1 MVLAAGI
8 GSGQTGRKERRK
20 MKRSHHG
27 GEDRSGR
34 IRYDFS
40 VNINPLGMPEAA
52 KAALL
57 SGWSMYENYP
67 DDGCGALRDAL
78 SVRFGIDSGRIVCGN
93 GVSDLIYR
101 LCSCAG
107 FRRVLLPMPAFSEYE
122 RALTAAGCEIVP
134 LFTEEESGFVLE
146 EKHIS
151 QISESFDALFLCNP
165 GNPAGGLMEKTLIE
179 KIVRRCEEKNVLL
192 VADECFLDFVG
203 NGGVHSAVW
212 AARERKNVVVLKAFT
227 KIFAMAGL
235 RLGFA
240 LFGRKELARNVAE
253 FGAPWQVSGP
263 AQAAG
268 LAVLGT
274 ASGRMQERIVP
285 RSAADEIEGFAAPE
299 SVVSE
304 EESEILLCRTVDG
317 MASLAASESAVSRI
331 MLYSAADEIRDL
343 AEESAVNRTAE
354 AGGFASFCC
363 AEGDC
368 CRDSGKDECAAFIEA
383 TAAYVQEERRILE
396 EALRESGFSVV
407 NGSANF
413 ILFRASAG
421 LDELIAKEGFSVRNC
436 SDYLFCDPADTD
448 AAAADENKVYYRVA
462 VRKSHENQLFLEAV
476 RRCVKWL

>member
-1 MVLAAGI
+1 M
-8 GSGQTGRKERRK
+8 
-20 MKRSHHG
+20 
-27 GEDRSGR
+27 
-34 IRYDFS
+34 
-40 VNINPLGMPEAA
+40 
-52 KAALL
+52 
-57 SGWSMYENYP
+57 
-67 DDGCGALRDAL
+67 
-78 SVRFGIDSGRIVCGN
+78 
-93 GVSDLIYR
+93 
-101 LCSCAG
+101 
-107 FRRVLLPMPAFSEYE
+107 
-122 RALTAAGCEIVP
+122 
-134 LFTEEESGFVLE
+134 
-146 EKHIS
+146 
-151 QISESFDALFLCNP
+151 
-165 GNPAGGLMEKTLIE
+165 
-179 KIVRRCEEKNVLL
+179 
-192 VADECFLDFVG
+192 
-203 NGGVHSAVW
+203 
-212 AARERKNVVVLKAFT
+212 
-227 KIFAMAGL
+227 
-235 RLGFA
+235 
-240 LFGRKELARNVAE
+240 
-253 FGAPWQVSGP
+253 
-263 AQAAG
+263 
-268 LAVLGT
+268 
-274 ASGRMQERIVP
+274 P

-421 LDELIAKEGFSVRNC
+421 LDELLAKEGFSVRNC